1 MVRTLLL
8 PGACV
13 LALVASPAAANDAE
27 LKEIRRQIEELKAT
41 YESRIRALED
51 RLRDAE
57 SRPAPA
63 VPPAA
68 PSSPASTASAFNPA
82 ISAVLAGRYASLSR
96 DPATFEIAGF
106 PLSGEAGPGKRG
118 FSLGESEVTLSA
130 NVDHRF
136 AGVLTFAVTPEN
148 EVEVEEAYGLL
159 TAAPAGLAPKFGRF
173 LSGVGYQNEQ
183 HAHAWDFAD
192 APLAY
197 QAFLGG
203 QARTDGVQVKWV
215 APLEHFVELGFEA
228 GSGEGLP
235 TGARDKNGSGM
246 GLLSARTGGDVGA
259 SHSGLAGLSVLRT
272 GDTDLTGA
280 MAVWKYAPGGNARE
294 TNLKLQAEYFRRKD
308 STTDASQNGWY
319 GQGVYQFIPA
329 WRAGVRYDR
338 LDAGSGAF
346 RPERW
351 AAMLDWSPSE
361 FSRVRL
367 QFAQSKTLPGVTDT
381 EWFLQ
386 YILNIGAHGAHRY

>member
-1 MVRTLLL
+1 
-8 PGACV
+8 
-13 LALVASPAAANDAE
+13 
-27 LKEIRRQIEELKAT
+27 
-41 YESRIRALED
+41 
-51 RLRDAE
+51 
-57 SRPAPA
+57 
-63 VPPAA
+63 
-68 PSSPASTASAFNPA
+68 
-82 ISAVLAGRYASLSR
+82 VLAGRYANLSR
-96 DPATFEIAGF
+96 DPATFGIAGF
-106 PLSGEAGPGKRG
+106 PATGEGGPGKRG
-118 FSLGESEVTLSA
+118 FSLGESEITLSA
-130 NVDHRF
+130 NVDHLF
-136 AGVLTFAVTPEN
+136 SGVLTFAVTPRN
-148 EVEVEEAYGLL
+148 EVEVEEAYGLV
-159 TAAPAGLAPKFGRF
+159 TAAPGGLTPKLGRF

-215 APLEHFVELGFEA
+215 APLDQFLELGLEA

-246 GLLSARTGGDVGA
+246 GMLFARTGGDVGA
-259 SHSGLAGLSVLRT
+259 SHSWLAGLSHLRT

-280 MAVWKYAPGGNARE
+280 MAVWKYAPDGNARE
-294 TNLKLQAEYFRRKD
+294 TNLKLQAEYFRRTD
-308 STTDASQNGWY
+308 ATTDAAQNGWY
-319 GQGVYQFIPA
+319 AQGVYQFIPA

-351 AAMLDWSPSE
+351 SAMLDWSPSE
-361 FSRVRL
+361 FSRIRL
-367 QFAQSKTLPGVTDT
+367 QYAQSKTLAGITDN

-386 YILNIGAHGAHRY
+386 YILNIGAHGAHKY